1 MQKNFTINKIER
13 GCHMSEFERQVRHA
27 LIDRNMSLTDLA
39 DVLGISV
46 SYVYEIIH
54 GTRKAE
60 DQKIRIR
67 EYLNLTDND
76 GTAEQTGN

>member
-1 MQKNFTINKIER
+1 MKER
-13 GCHMSEFERQVRHA
+13 GEEMSEFERRVRHA

-39 DVLGISV
+39 SELGISV

-60 DQKIRIR
+60 DQKARIKSF
-67 EYLNLTDND
+67 LNLTDCDDEQND
-76 GTAEQTGN
+76 NSADCRSDEC